1 MLARASCRRVVSS
14 MATKVYVR
22 QASYESY
29 GLSQALGTIHSEA
42 NYTRP
47 NYATEQARHS
57 AWLKDRKSTRLNSS
71 HMSIS
76 YAVFCLKKK
85 KKKKRKN
92 INQNNEQN

>member
-47 NYATEQARHS
+47 NYATEQARHQTS
-57 AWLKDRKSTRLNSS
+57 KLCLMSGELPTINTRSTHPTELLKSQQTLQELFG
-71 HMSIS
+71 
-76 YAVFCLKKK
+76 A
-85 KKKKRKN
+85 
-92 INQNNEQN
+92 